1 MTLDDQPQLRGLVA
15 DYQQALTDVMGIDL
29 IPPQWLHLTMQ
40 GIGFTDE
47 INTDEL
53 AAVDQA
59 LTARLAGIEQPA
71 VAFRYLTVHPEAV
84 YLKAH
89 PAAVLYPLRLKMHEA
104 ALSALGPERFT
115 EPTPDRTRFLPHASI
130 GYINRDGDTDPIAA
144 ALSKLTTR
152 AVDTTFTKA
161 DLLEFHRDNRMYEWN
176 SATPIPIGE
185 LADA

>member
-59 LTARLAGIEQPA
+59 LTAGWR
-71 VAFRYLTVHPEAV
+71 
-84 YLKAH
+84 
-89 PAAVLYPLRLKMHEA
+89 
-104 ALSALGPERFT
+104 
-115 EPTPDRTRFLPHASI
+115 ASSSPRSHS
-130 GYINRDGDTDPIAA
+130 GT
-144 ALSKLTTR
+144 
-152 AVDTTFTKA
+152 
-161 DLLEFHRDNRMYEWN
+161 
-176 SATPIPIGE
+176 
-185 LADA
+185 

>member
-1 MTLDDQPQLRGLVA
+1 M
-15 DYQQALTDVMGIDL
+15 
-29 IPPQWLHLTMQ
+29 
-40 GIGFTDE
+40 
-47 INTDEL
+47 
-53 AAVDQA
+53 
-59 LTARLAGIEQPA
+59 
-71 VAFRYLTVHPEAV
+71 HPEAV